1 MASRE
6 FIQYSYQLER
16 GVVKLYA
23 RINIGAAGAP
33 TLVTTTTTSGNPSK
47 GILSVARTAAG
58 TYRVTFGKND
68 GVSGLSY
75 DRYQRVLNISGDVIG
90 AAVGTTS
97 SVQLI
102 AEQVTAA
109 VPYIDVGTVGITTGA
124 LALVDPA
131 SGNTIL
137 LEITLKNSTV

>member
-6 FIQYSYQLER
+6 FIQFSYQLER

-23 RINIGAAGAP
+23 RVNIGAAGAP
-33 TLVTTTTTSGNPSK
+33 TLVTTTTTSGNPSR

-68 GVSGLSY
+68 ASGLSY

-97 SVQLI
+97 GVQLL
-102 AEQVTAA
+102 AEQVNAT
-109 VPYIDVGTVGITTGA
+109 VPYIDIGTVGITAGA